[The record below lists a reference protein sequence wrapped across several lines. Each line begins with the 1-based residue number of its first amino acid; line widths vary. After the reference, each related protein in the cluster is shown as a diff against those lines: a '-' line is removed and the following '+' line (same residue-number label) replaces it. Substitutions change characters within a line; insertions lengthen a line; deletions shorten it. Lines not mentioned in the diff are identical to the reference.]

1 MQSFLIQMLPILL
14 GIFFVWLSN
23 STALSEVGAI
33 VEENVRILP
42 KGRFIGELE
51 ESLASPHSSSHK
63 SNNCG
68 KYVEVDSSWKR

>member
-1 MQSFLIQMLPILL
+1 MKNAVISHPNAADIAWNFFL
-14 GIFFVWLSN
+14 WLSN
-23 STALSEVGAI
+23 STGLSEVGAI

-68 KYVEVDSSWKR
+68 KYVEVDSS